1 MKKYRTE
8 KEVKDLLKT
17 MALIVDTREQVNY
30 NILGYLS
37 EKGIPHISRKLD
49 VGDYSCEIDG
59 MTLED
64 SIAIE
69 RKNSI
74 DEIAGN
80 FTADRKRFENE
91 FLRAKANGTKMFLVI
106 ENCSWQD
113 IKSHNYH
120 SKMSPAALMGSLL
133 SWQTKYNI
141 TVIFTIPE
149 LTGEIIT
156 HTLYYWARES
166 LI

>member
-8 KEVKDLLKT
+8 KEVKELLKT
-17 MALIVDTREQVNY
+17 MTLIIDTREQVNY

-37 EKGIPHISRKLD
+37 ERGVPHISRKLD

-80 FTADRKRFENE
+80 FTADRTRFENE
-91 FLRAKANGTKMFLVI
+91 FLRAKANNTKMFLVI
-106 ENCSWQD
+106 ENCSWQS
-113 IKSHNYH
+113 IKSHDYR
-120 SKMSPAALMGSLL
+120 SKMSSAALMGSLL
-133 SWQTKYNI
+133 SWQAKYNI
-141 TVIFTIPE
+141 TIIFTIPE
-149 LTGEIIT
+149 MTGEIIT
-156 HTLYYWARES
+156 HTLYYWAREN

>member
-8 KEVKDLLKT
+8 KEVKELLKT
-17 MALIVDTREQVNY
+17 MTLIIDTREQVNY

-37 EKGIPHISRKLD
+37 ERGVPHISRKLD

-80 FTADRKRFENE
+80 FTADRTRFENE
-91 FLRAKANGTKMFLVI
+91 FLRAKANNTKIFLVI
-106 ENCSWQD
+106 ENCSWQS
-113 IKSHNYH
+113 IKSHDYR
-120 SKMSPAALMGSLL
+120 SKMSPAALIGSLL
-133 SWQTKYNI
+133 SWQAKYNI
-141 TVIFTIPE
+141 TIIFTIPE
-149 LTGEIIT
+149 MTGEIIT
-156 HTLYYWARES
+156 HTLYYWAREN